1 MTSHS
6 VVCSQIGAREH
17 YAVPRALSRLG
28 RLDTL
33 FTDLWTSPRW
43 LIPFGGVAAGRR
55 IATRWHAEIPDDR
68 VVAFTRSALLDAAA
82 GFWRRPQSIDES
94 FLEHLHVGERFARNT
109 RARLVKRIP
118 SSGPPSAF
126 FSYTTGALEAL
137 DFLADCG
144 TPTIV
149 DQIDPARTEDEIARR
164 EAALWPGWMAM
175 PGGIPEVYFERLAA
189 EWKRASIVIVNSEWS
204 KSGLLAQGVPE
215 EKLRVLPL
223 AYDPPVAAGRKES
236 TSPEKKILWLG
247 QVVLRKGIQYLI
259 SAAKMLQAERL
270 RFVVAGPIAISPEAV
285 GSAPSNMSFIGPVTR
300 DRISSLYQ
308 SADLFVFPTL
318 SDGFGVTQLEA
329 MAHGLPVIATAH
341 CGEVVNH
348 GEDGR
353 IVPARDPNALAQ
365 AIVDLAFDAKR
376 LDSMSAAAIETS
388 KRFSVDVLSR
398 RLQSILDELPV
409 RTEPS

>member
-17 YAVPRALSRLG
+17 YAIPRALSRLG

-33 FTDLWTSPRW
+33 FTDVWTSPRW
-43 LIPFGGVAAGRR
+43 RVPFGGVAAGRR
-55 IATRWHAEIPDDR
+55 IATRWHPEIPDDR
-68 VVAFTRSALLDAAA
+68 VVAFPRAALLDAAV
-82 GFWRRPQSIDES
+82 GLWHRQRSTEES
-94 FLEHLHVGERFARNT
+94 FLEHLRVGERFARNT
-109 RARLVKRIP
+109 RTRLVERIR
-118 SSGPPSAF
+118 SSAPPSAF
-126 FSYTTGALEAL
+126 FSYTTGALEVL

-144 TPTIV
+144 IPTIV
-149 DQIDPARTEDEIARR
+149 DQIDPAQTEDEITRR
-164 EAALWPGWMAM
+164 EAVLWPGWMAM
-175 PGGIPEVYFERLAA
+175 PGSIPEVYFERLAA

-215 EKLRVLPL
+215 EKLRILPL
-223 AYDPPVAAGRKES
+223 AYDPPVAVGRNES
-236 TSPEKKILWLG
+236 NSMEKTILWLG

-259 SAAKMLQAERL
+259 GAAKMLEAERL

-300 DRISSLYQ
+300 DRLSSLYQ

-329 MAHGLPVIATAH
+329 MAHGVPVIATQN
-341 CGEVVNH
+341 CGEVVQH
-348 GEDGR
+348 GVNGL
-353 IVPARDPNALAQ
+353 IVPVRDPNALAE
-365 AIVDLAFDAKR
+365 AILGLVFDAKR
-376 LDSMSAAAIETS
+376 LCSMSAAAIETS

-398 RLQSILDELPV
+398 RLQSTLDEFPV
-409 RTEPS
+409 STDPA